1 MEYNIYKKN
10 NLKVSIVSAQVH
22 TPKAIV
28 TWNIY
33 IYKNKQFESFNSKC
47 PSAQPRRR
55 RSRRR
60 TTRGVAAARDR
71 GQGHDGK
78 ALHRRRRSSGTAR
91 ADQFAAD
98 AVVSCARATPS
109 CCRGDVK
116 GSDVPRTAAV
126 PLQLP

>member
-1 MEYNIYKKN
+1 M
-10 NLKVSIVSAQVH
+10 LQIVLREAQEDPELAGGSFTEELTA
-22 TPKAIV
+22 TP
-28 TWNIY
+28 TE
-33 IYKNKQFESFNSKC
+33 NK
-47 PSAQPRRR
+47 PRPGAALG
-55 RSRRR
+55 R
-60 TTRGVAAARDR
+60 TRHPVGVAAAWDH
-71 GQGHDGK
+71 GQENDGK
-78 ALHRRRRSSGTAR
+78 ALHRRHQSSRTAR